1 MKPMVEIKGVSK
13 TFGRTTALSSI
24 NLTIDEGQFFALVGP
39 SGSGKTTLLHILG
52 GFVEP
57 SAGQVCIAGQDVSY
71 LPPAK
76 RPTTSMFQDYALFP
90 HMSVGSNVGFGLLMR
105 KVPKPERLERV
116 EKALDMVGLSGMN
129 SRRVHQ
135 LSGGQQQRVALA
147 RALVVEPKV
156 LLLDEPLGAL
166 DLNLRRQMQQ
176 ELLHIQ
182 KKVGTTFVH
191 VTHDQEEAMSIAD
204 VIAVMNNGHLEDIGP
219 PARVYMKP
227 KTRFTATFMGES
239 NMFEGT
245 VSGRSGE
252 VIEVDTPLGR
262 LEVAGTAEMGARVN
276 LCIRPEQ
283 ILAADGETHGQV
295 PLGVL
300 QVEEVSFFG
309 THHRCLGRHLRSN
322 LPMIIRRPQ
331 THQPRVGEKLTI
343 SVLRGDIVLLEEQP
357 L

>member
-1 MKPMVEIKGVSK
+1 MNPMVEIKGVSK
-13 TFGRTTALSSI
+13 QYGKTTALCQI
-24 NLTIDEGQFFALVGP
+24 DLTIDKGQFFALVGP

-57 SAGQVCIAGQDVSY
+57 SSGQVCIDGRDVSY
-71 LPPAK
+71 LPPAQ

-90 HMSVGSNVGFGLLMR
+90 HMSVASNVGFGLLM
-105 KVPKPERLERV
+105 KKIPKAERLDRV
-116 EKALDMVGLSGMN
+116 ERALEMVGLSRM
-129 SRRVHQ
+129 SARRIHQ

-147 RALVVEPKV
+147 RALVVAPKV

-176 ELLHIQ
+176 ELVHIQ

-204 VIAVMNNGHLEDIGP
+204 VIAVMNNGHLEDVGP

-227 KTRFTATFMGES
+227 KSRFTATFMGES

-245 VSGRSGE
+245 VAERSDE
-252 VIEVDTPLGR
+252 IIAVDTAFGR
-262 LEVAGTAEMGARVN
+262 LKVTGAAEPGVRVN
-276 LCIRPEQ
+276 LSIRPEQ
-283 ILAADGETHGQV
+283 IIAADGDTHGQV
-295 PLGVL
+295 PLGVV

-309 THHRCLGRHLRSN
+309 THHRCLGRHVKSN
-322 LPMIIRRPQ
+322 LSMIIRLPQ
-331 THQPRVGEKLTI
+331 HRAVGIGHNLSL
-343 SVLRGDIVLLEEQP
+343 SVERKDIVLLTQ
-357 L
+357 

>member
-1 MKPMVEIKGVSK
+1 MNPMVEIKGVSK
-13 TFGRTTALSSI
+13 QYGKTTALSKI
-24 NLTIDEGQFFALVGP
+24 DLTIEKGQFFALVGP

-57 SAGQVCIAGQDVSY
+57 SSGKVGIDGCDVSY
-71 LPPAK
+71 LPPAQ

-90 HMSVGSNVGFGLLMR
+90 HMSVASNVGFGLLM
-105 KVPKPERLERV
+105 KKIPKAERLDRV
-116 EKALDMVGLSGMN
+116 ERALDMVGLSDMGI
-129 SRRVHQ
+129 RRVHQ

-147 RALVVEPKV
+147 RALVVAPKV

-204 VIAVMNNGHLEDIGP
+204 VIAVMNHGKLEDVGP

-245 VSGRSGE
+245 VAGCSNE
-252 VIEVDTPLGR
+252 IIEVNTSFGR
-262 LEVAGTAEMGARVN
+262 LKVTGTAEPGAKVN
-276 LCIRPEQ
+276 LSIRPEQ
-283 ILAADGETHGQV
+283 IIAGKGEPKSRV
-295 PLGVL
+295 PLGVM

-309 THHRCLGRHLRSN
+309 THHRCLGRIVKSN
-322 LPMIIRRPQ
+322 LPIIIRLPQ
-331 THQPRVGEKLTI
+331 NRAANIGDCLNLSVEREDIALLT
-343 SVLRGDIVLLEEQP
+343 Q
-357 L
+357 

>member
-1 MKPMVEIKGVSK
+1 MSQMVDIKRISK
-13 TFGRTTALSSI
+13 SFGKTIALSEI
-24 NLTIDEGQFFALVGP
+24 DLTIEEGQFFALVGP
-39 SGSGKTTLLHILG
+39 SGSGKTTLLNILG

-57 SAGQVCIAGQDVSY
+57 SAGRVFIAGQDVSSQ
-71 LPPAK
+71 PPAR

-90 HMSVGSNVGFGLLMR
+90 HMSVGANVGFGLLMR
-105 KVPKPERLERV
+105 KIPRAQRVSRVAAALE
-116 EKALDMVGLSGMN
+116 MVGLSGM
-129 SRRVHQ
+129 SARRIHQ

-182 KKVGTTFVH
+182 KQVGTTFVH

-204 VIAVMNNGHLEDIGP
+204 VITVMNNGHIEDVGP

-227 KTRFTATFMGES
+227 RTLFTATFMGES
-239 NMFEGT
+239 NIFKGT
-245 VSGRSGE
+245 VAARSDDSMA
-252 VIEVDTPLGR
+252 VDTAFGR
-262 LEVAGTAEMGARVN
+262 LKVTGAAELGARVN
-276 LCIRPEQ
+276 LSIRPEQ
-283 ILAADGETHGQV
+283 IIAADGEIQGQV

-309 THHRCLGRHLRSN
+309 THHRCLGRHVKSN
-322 LPMIIRRPQ
+322 LPMIIRLPQ
-331 THQPRVGEKLTI
+331 HQAVGIGQDLNL
-343 SVLRGDIVLLEEQP
+343 SVQREDVVLLTQ
-357 L
+357 

>member
-1 MKPMVEIKGVSK
+1 MNPMVEIKGVSK
-13 TFGRTTALSSI
+13 IFGKTTALSQI
-24 NLTIDEGQFFALVGP
+24 NLTIDEGRFFALVGP

-52 GFVEP
+52 GFIEP
-57 SAGQVCIAGQDVSY
+57 SSGQVRIAGRDVSY

-105 KVPKPERLERV
+105 KTPKPQRLQRV
-116 EKALDMVGLSGMN
+116 EKALDMVGLSGM
-129 SRRVHQ
+129 SARRVHQ

-182 KKVGTTFVH
+182 KQVGTTFVH

-204 VIAVMNNGHLEDIGP
+204 VIAVMCNGHLEDVGP

-227 KTRFTATFMGES
+227 KTRFTATFMGET
-239 NMFEGT
+239 NIFEGNVT
-245 VSGRSGE
+245 GKTGDCVE
-252 VIEVDTPLGR
+252 IETAMGR
-262 LEVAGTAEMGARVN
+262 LAIPGKVGGAGTKVS
-276 LCIRPEQ
+276 LSIRPEQ
-283 ILAADGETHGQV
+283 IVVGENSSAHHLQ
-295 PLGVL
+295 LGKLV
-300 QVEEVSFFG
+300 VNEVSFFG
-309 THHRCLGRHLRSN
+309 THHRCQGRHLKSN
-322 LPMIIRRPQ
+322 LPMIIRLPQ
-331 THQPRVGEKLTI
+331 HQTAKTGDELTI
-343 SVLRGDIVLLEEQP
+343 STAIEDVVLLTQ
-357 L
+357 

>member
-13 TFGRTTALSSI
+13 RFGKTTALSQI

-52 GFVEP
+52 GFIEP
-57 SAGQVCIAGQDVSY
+57 SSGQVRIAGRDVSY

-105 KVPKPERLERV
+105 KVPKRERSDRV
-116 EKALDMVGLSGMN
+116 AKALEMVGLSGM
-129 SRRVHQ
+129 STRRVHQ

-147 RALVVEPKV
+147 RALVVAPKV

-204 VIAVMNNGHLEDIGP
+204 VIAVMNNGHLEDLGP

-227 KTRFTATFMGES
+227 KTKFTATFMGES

-252 VIEVDTPLGR
+252 GIEVDTPFGR
-262 LEVAGTAEMGARVN
+262 LEVAGAAETGAKVN

-283 ILAADGETHGQV
+283 ILAVDGKTHGHV
-295 PLGVL
+295 ALGVL

-309 THHRCLGRHLRSN
+309 THHRCLGHHLKSN
-322 LPMIIRRPQ
+322 LTMIIRLPQ
-331 THQPRVGEKLTI
+331 NRAVGAGEKLNLA
-343 SVLRGDIVLLEEQP
+343 VKPEDIVMLRQ
-357 L
+357 

>member
-1 MKPMVEIKGVSK
+1 MVEIKGLSK
-13 TFGRTTALSSI
+13 AFGKTTALADI
-24 NLTIDEGQFFALVGP
+24 NLSIDEGRFFALVGP

-57 SAGQVCIAGQDVSY
+57 SAGQVSIAGQDVSF

-90 HMSVGSNVGFGLLMR
+90 HMTVGSNVGFGLLMR
-105 KVPKPERLERV
+105 KVPKPERLARI
-116 EKALDMVGLSGMN
+116 EKALEMVGLSGMN
-129 SRRVHQ
+129 NRRIHQ

-147 RALVVEPKV
+147 RALVVAPKV

-204 VIAVMNNGHLEDIGP
+204 IIAVMNNGHLEDVGP

-227 KTRFTATFMGES
+227 RTRFTATFMGES
-239 NMFEGT
+239 NIFEGT
-245 VSGRSGE
+245 VTGNSAEG
-252 VIEVDTPLGR
+252 IEVDTLFGR
-262 LEVAGTAEMGARVN
+262 LVVDGKAETGTRLS

-283 ILAADGETHGQV
+283 ILATGSEARGLV
-295 PLGVL
+295 PLGALEV
-300 QVEEVSFFG
+300 QEVSFFG
-309 THHRCLGRHLRSN
+309 THHRCLGRHLESN
-322 LPMIIRRPQ
+322 ASIIVRLPQDR
-331 THQPRVGEKLTI
+331 TVKVGEKLQLA
-343 SVLRGDIVLLEEQP
+343 VKREDIVLLIQ
-357 L
+357 

>member
-1 MKPMVEIKGVSK
+1 MRPMVEIEDISK
-13 TFGRTTALSSI
+13 NFGATTALTEI
-24 NLTIDEGQFFALVGP
+24 NLNIEEGQFFALVGP

-52 GFVEP
+52 GFVQP
-57 SAGQVCIAGQDVSY
+57 SAGRIRIAGQDVSF

-105 KVPKPERLERV
+105 KVPKSARLARV
-116 EKALDMVGLSGMN
+116 AEALNMVGLSDMGA
-129 SRRVHQ
+129 RRIHQ

-182 KKVGTTFVH
+182 KQVGTTFVH

-204 VIAVMNNGHLEDIGP
+204 IMAVMNNGRIEDVGP

-227 KTRFTATFMGES
+227 RTRFTAAFMGES
-239 NMFEGT
+239 NMFEGRVT
-245 VSGRSGE
+245 GRSGDR
-252 VIEVDTPLGR
+252 VEVDTVFGR
-262 LEVAGTAEMGARVN
+262 LEVAGDAEPGETVD
-276 LCIRPEQ
+276 LSIRPEQ
-283 ILAADGETHGQV
+283 IKAEASGTQQLVT
-295 PLGVL
+295 LGKL
-300 QVEEVSFFG
+300 QINEVSFFG
-309 THHRCLGRHLRSN
+309 THHRCQGRHVGSGQSL
-322 LPMIIRRPQ
+322 IIRLLQ
-331 THQPRVGEKLTI
+331 NQPAKAGQELSIAVQRE
-343 SVLRGDIVLLEEQP
+343 DIVLLKT
-357 L
+357 